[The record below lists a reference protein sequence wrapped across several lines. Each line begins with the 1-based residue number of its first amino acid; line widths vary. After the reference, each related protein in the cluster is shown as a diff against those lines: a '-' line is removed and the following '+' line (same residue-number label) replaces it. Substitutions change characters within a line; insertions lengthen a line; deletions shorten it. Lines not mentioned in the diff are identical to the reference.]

1 MVSVNT
7 TLSCFEQM
15 DDVQFNDWTN
25 LLEERTGMHLPI
37 ERRSF
42 LETSLGL
49 RMREIGMQDYA
60 AYYKHLLSEE
70 YGKREWLTLVD
81 RLTVHETRFF
91 RHQPSLDILETIIF
105 PSLFESEPDR
115 KKIQIW
121 SAGCSTGEETYT
133 LCMMADRFMQRH
145 YKNQNRACYLAVTG
159 MDISIPALV
168 TARKAIYDRYK
179 MRYVPKNY
187 LTDYFIQQ
195 EDGRS
200 RIIDGLKKRVCFVPF
215 NIIDMKK
222 AVLEPM
228 DIIFCQ
234 NVLIYFNRDRR
245 KQIIYQLV
253 KHLRPGGFLVLG
265 AGETLNNPHPQLEK
279 IDYPNSLGF
288 RKKQE
293 TTSF

>member
-1 MVSVNT
+1 MVSLNS

-15 DDVQFNDWTN
+15 DDVQFNDWTA

-49 RMREIGMQDYA
+49 RMKEIGMSDYA
-60 AYYKHLLSEE
+60 SYYQHLLSEK
-70 YGKREWLTLVD
+70 YGQREWLTLVD

-91 RHQPSLDILETIIF
+91 RHQPSLDILETVIL
-105 PSLFESEPDR
+105 PELFDSSPDR
-115 KKIQIW
+115 KKLQIW

-133 LCMMADRFMQRH
+133 LGMIADKFLQSH
-145 YKNQNRACYLAVTG
+145 YEHNHSNCYLAVTG
-159 MDISIPALV
+159 MDISVPALV

-179 MRYVPKNY
+179 MRYVPEDY
-187 LTDYFIQQ
+187 LGDYFVQQ

-200 RIIDGLKKRVCFVPF
+200 RIIDSLKKRVCFVPF

-222 AVLEPM
+222 AIVEPM

-245 KQIIYQLV
+245 RQIIYQLV
-253 KHLRPGGFLVLG
+253 EHLKPGGFLVLG
-265 AGETLNNPHPQLEK
+265 AGEALNNPHPELEK

-288 RKKQE
+288 RKKKV
-293 TTSF
+293 